1 MKIRV
6 YDKIGC
12 LWTIARVDVG
22 RTVFVCCRADPEH
35 VVVTFPQGNEFRA
48 WLKDVFSPSV
58 VRLIILR
65 IVLVEGGESVLADL
79 YFEYVQSVEA
89 YDNAISLCE
98 NQMASR
104 ILAAMDSVSNEISR
118 VEANIIER
126 CSHESQVMSSLLN
139 EWNSLIRERKQ
150 ND

>member
-12 LWTIARVDVG
+12 VWTIARVDVG

-48 WLKDVFSPSV
+48 WLKDVFTPSV

-65 IVLVEGGESVLADL
+65 IVLVGGESVLADL
-79 YFEYVQSVEA
+79 YFEYVQCVEA
-89 YDNAISLCE
+89 YDNATSLGQ
-98 NQMASR
+98 NQIANR
-104 ILAAMDSVSNEISR
+104 ILKTMVNVSEEISR

-126 CSHESQVMSSLLN
+126 CSHESQVMSSLLD